1 MDTFSVINYEKLSD
15 SLKADFNKALAKK
28 LSSMLTNIKA
38 DELLGS
44 IGVVGF
50 VESEGKENNT
60 TTLVADL
67 YSKVSAGIQAGSGNQ
82 NLFIAVLAAFTESW
96 NQINTK

>member
-28 LSSMLTNIKA
+28 LSSLLKEISK
-38 DELLGS
+38 DDVLGS
-44 IGVVGF
+44 IGVEEF
-50 VESEGKENNT
+50 VASEGTGNSLLS
-60 TTLVADL
+60 LVTDL
-67 YSKVSAGIQAGSGNQ
+67 YSKVSAGIQVGSGNQ
-82 NLFIAVLAAFTESW
+82 NLFHAVLVAFTESW

>member
-1 MDTFSVINYEKLSD
+1 MNTFSVFNYENLSD

-28 LSSMLTNIKA
+28 LSSMLMNIKA

-44 IGVVGF
+44 IGVVRF
-50 VESEGKENNT
+50 VESEGKEHNT
-60 TTLVADL
+60 PTLVADL
-67 YSKVSAGIQAGSGNQ
+67 YSKVSAGIQVGSGNQ
-82 NLFIAVLAAFTESW
+82 NLFQAVLAAFIESW